1 MPTGQLVL
9 AMTVAG
15 CFAIVVA
22 TLVAV
27 RRMWTQQVAATSRL
41 RDEHAR
47 EKALRADLERFG
59 RAKDEFLAML
69 SHELRTPLQTILSWT
84 VLIRSGRLDQPV
96 VEKGLEAIER
106 SARSQARLID
116 DMLDMS
122 RIISGKM
129 RLDIED
135 MDLLPLL
142 DSLVEV
148 VRPSAQAKGVH
159 LRKVLVSK
167 PGRVSGDAER
177 MRQVVWNLLSNAVKF
192 TPTGGRVEVRL
203 RQIRAEVEVAISD
216 TGQGIDHEFLPH
228 VFDRFRQADSSTTRN
243 HEGLGLGLAI
253 ARHLV
258 EMQGGTIK
266 AQSPGVGRG
275 AVFTASF
282 PLRA

>member
-135 MDLLPLL
+135 LDLLPLL

-177 MRQVVWNLLSNAVKF
+177 MRQVFWNLLSNAVKF